1 MTRFLTVPDELLEA
15 ADAAVDYFK
24 HRGYRIAIEKREPG
38 FPFVPA
44 IVGKRRPSTVIV
56 EVASDFSDERMQQ
69 WCRFGRSC
77 SADTQVCLVVPTN
90 SPALAKL
97 EMIRA
102 ARVGLYVVNQNRSI
116 NEIIPPHD
124 LAMIMELPPLYQAR
138 PPIRRALGPAYEQI
152 DRGQWREAF
161 ETACVALE
169 FELRKY
175 LWHSLHVKRLIIVN
189 KAGVARQFSKQQIT
203 RATLGRVAVLLNSA
217 TPHNQIDSLLDT
229 NIPLINRHRIDVA
242 HYKFRREAA
251 LRRHVGRHMWSI
263 FQCLD
268 EML

>member
-1 MTRFLTVPDELLEA
+1 MARFLTVPDELLEA

-24 HRGYRIAIEKREPG
+24 QHGYRIVVEKREPG

-44 IVGKRRPSTVIV
+44 FVGKRRPSTVIV

-77 SADTQVCLVVPTN
+77 SADTQVCLVLPTR
-90 SPALAKL
+90 SRALTNL
-97 EMIRA
+97 EEIRA
-102 ARVGLYVVNQNRSI
+102 ARVGLYVVNQNNTIS
-116 NEIIPPHD
+116 EILPPHD
-124 LAMIMELPPLYQAR
+124 LAMIMELPPLAQAR
-138 PPIRRALGPAYEQI
+138 PAIRRLLGPAYEQI
-152 DRGQWREAF
+152 DRGHWREAF

-175 LWHSLHVKRLIIVN
+175 LWHALSVTRLTIVN
-189 KAGVARQFSKQQIT
+189 RAGLARTFSKQQIMK
-203 RATLGRVAVLLNSA
+203 ATLGRVAVLLNSA
-217 TPHNQIDSLLDT
+217 TPHNQVDALLDT
-229 NIPLINRHRIDVA
+229 NVPLINRQRIDVA